1 MATVDLIHSGQQMDE
16 PAECWPLLLGQENME
31 ILARTVDRLRALN
44 LEKKFYLLGA
54 SLLAVWIF
62 EVVRTGNQY
71 SFQAALVLGYTLMA
85 LGLMTWLIPIL
96 QGAWRY
102 GYVRRLMLMLHLGV
116 ILVAAMIARNIMTS
130 ATGLPGQD
138 FVMATGAL
146 ALPLYI
152 FVWLTLAMLL
162 VGLATVVWQITLG
175 LVALGVPLL
184 AMLIPSVGRR
194 VKSRL
199 EGKKNIALAR
209 LLGVVGLFG
218 GLLVSSQQLRD
229 FQPELERV
237 GLWIAYYGDYQ
248 AADKYPGL
256 PADDRTLMHANGVYS
271 VARRQPGGVISIEV
285 HYWKMP

>member
-16 PAECWPLLLGQENME
+16 PAECWPLLLGQENMG

-85 LGLMTWLIPIL
+85 LGLMTWLIPVL

-194 VKSRL
+194 VKNRL

>member
-1 MATVDLIHSGQQMDE
+1 MDE

-85 LGLMTWLIPIL
+85 LGLMTWLIPVL

-194 VKSRL
+194 VKNRL

>member
-1 MATVDLIHSGQQMDE
+1 
-16 PAECWPLLLGQENME
+16 ME
-31 ILARTVDRLRALN
+31 ILARTVDRLRALD
-44 LEKKFYLLGA
+44 LEKEFYLLGV

-71 SFQAALVLGYTLMA
+71 SCQAALVLGYTLMA
-85 LGLMTWLIPIL
+85 LGLMTWLIPIF

-116 ILVAAMIARNIMTS
+116 ILGAAMIARNIMTS

-194 VKSRL
+194 VKNRL

-229 FQPELERV
+229 FQPELEWV

-271 VARRQPGGVISIEV
+271 VARRQPGGAISIEV

>member
-1 MATVDLIHSGQQMDE
+1 MDLIHSGQQMDE

-62 EVVRTGNQY
+62 EVVRIGNQY

-194 VKSRL
+194 VKRRL

>member
-1 MATVDLIHSGQQMDE
+1 MDLIHSGQQMDE

-85 LGLMTWLIPIL
+85 LGLMTWLIPVL

-102 GYVRRLMLMLHLGV
+102 GYVRRPMLMLHLGV

-194 VKSRL
+194 VKNRL

>member
-71 SFQAALVLGYTLMA
+71 SFQAALVLGYTLMS

-194 VKSRL
+194 VKNRL

>member
-1 MATVDLIHSGQQMDE
+1 
-16 PAECWPLLLGQENME
+16 ME

-85 LGLMTWLIPIL
+85 LGLMTWLIPVL

-102 GYVRRLMLMLHLGV
+102 GYVRRLMLMLHLEV

-194 VKSRL
+194 VKNRL

>member
-1 MATVDLIHSGQQMDE
+1 MDE

-44 LEKKFYLLGA
+44 MEKKFYLLGA

-85 LGLMTWLIPIL
+85 LGLMTWLIPVL

>member
-1 MATVDLIHSGQQMDE
+1 MDLIHSGQQMDE

-285 HYWKMP
+285 HYWKIP

>member
-44 LEKKFYLLGA
+44 MEKKFYLLGA

-85 LGLMTWLIPIL
+85 LGLMTWLIPVL

-256 PADDRTLMHANGVYS
+256 PADDRTLMHANDVYS

>member
-1 MATVDLIHSGQQMDE
+1 MDE
-16 PAECWPLLLGQENME
+16 PAECWPLLLGLEKME
-31 ILARTVDRLRALN
+31 ILARTVDRIRALD
-44 LEKKFYLLGA
+44 LEKKFYLLGV

-71 SFQAALVLGYTLMA
+71 SYQAALVLGYTLMA
-85 LGLMTWLIPIL
+85 LGLMTWLIPVF

-102 GYVRRLMLMLHLGV
+102 GYVRRLILILHLGV
-116 ILVAAMIARNIMTS
+116 ILGAAMIARNIMTS

-162 VGLATVVWQITLG
+162 VGLATIVWQITLG
-175 LVALGVPLL
+175 LVALGVPIL
-184 AMLIPSVGRR
+184 AMLSPSVGRR
-194 VKSRL
+194 VKNRL

-209 LLGVVGLFG
+209 LLGVVGLFC
-218 GLLVSSQQLRD
+218 GLLVSSQQLRN
-229 FQPELERV
+229 FQPELERA

-271 VARRQPGGVISIEV
+271 VARRQPGGGISIEV

>member
-1 MATVDLIHSGQQMDE
+1 MATVDFIHSGQQMDE

-85 LGLMTWLIPIL
+85 LGLMTWLIPVL

-102 GYVRRLMLMLHLGV
+102 GYVRRPMLMLHLGV

-162 VGLATVVWQITLG
+162 VGLATVVWQITL
-175 LVALGVPLL
+175 
-184 AMLIPSVGRR
+184 
-194 VKSRL
+194 
-199 EGKKNIALAR
+199 
-209 LLGVVGLFG
+209 
-218 GLLVSSQQLRD
+218 
-229 FQPELERV
+229 
-237 GLWIAYYGDYQ
+237 
-248 AADKYPGL
+248 
-256 PADDRTLMHANGVYS
+256 
-271 VARRQPGGVISIEV
+271 
-285 HYWKMP
+285 

>member
-85 LGLMTWLIPIL
+85 LGLMTWLIPVL

-102 GYVRRLMLMLHLGV
+102 GYVRRPMLMLHLGV

-194 VKSRL
+194 VKNRL

>member
-16 PAECWPLLLGQENME
+16 PAECWPLLLGQGKME

-162 VGLATVVWQITLG
+162 VGLATLVWQITLG

-194 VKSRL
+194 VKNRL

>member
-44 LEKKFYLLGA
+44 MEKKFYLLGA

-85 LGLMTWLIPIL
+85 LGLMTWLIPVL

>member
-1 MATVDLIHSGQQMDE
+1 
-16 PAECWPLLLGQENME
+16 ME

-71 SFQAALVLGYTLMA
+71 SFQAALVLGYTLMS

>member
-71 SFQAALVLGYTLMA
+71 SFQAALVLGYTLMS

>member
-85 LGLMTWLIPIL
+85 LGLMTWLIPVL

>member
-85 LGLMTWLIPIL
+85 LGLMTWLIPVL

-194 VKSRL
+194 VKNRL